1 MLFYFSYKQP
11 RILFIF
17 VAFSLFLFL
26 YLCFLFYNWIAN
38 PSLHHNFILIMLFI
52 SSQHSVITPLGLW
65 NNQLGADYIKK
76 NTAVINVAEEL
87 VGDKSVGK
95 DNGQKMLNLP
105 SYMLSPDSKLIK
117 SSGRES
123 QGIYYIYLTFVSII
137 DPRSVFFIHCSSTV
151 EERETYQVDGKNGN
165 GFEEGL
171 GSCSLEIG

>member
-1 MLFYFSYKQP
+1 
-11 RILFIF
+11 
-17 VAFSLFLFL
+17 
-26 YLCFLFYNWIAN
+26 
-38 PSLHHNFILIMLFI
+38 MLFI
-52 SSQHSVITPLGLW
+52 TSQHSVITPLGLW

-95 DNGQKMLNLP
+95 DNGQKTLNLP

-137 DPRSVFFIHCSSTV
+137 DPRSAFFIHCSSTV
-151 EERETYQVDGKNGN
+151 EERETY
-165 GFEEGL
+165 
-171 GSCSLEIG
+171 